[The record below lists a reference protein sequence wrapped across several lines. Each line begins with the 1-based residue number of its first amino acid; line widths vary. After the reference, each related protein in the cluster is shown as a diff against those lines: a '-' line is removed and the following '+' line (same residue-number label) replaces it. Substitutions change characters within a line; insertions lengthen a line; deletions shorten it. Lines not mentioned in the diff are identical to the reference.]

1 MPLSNSKTGFPAT
14 GVLLVNLG
22 TPDSPKTGDVRRYLR
37 EFLMDKRVVDYP
49 LIPRW
54 VLVNLIIAPFRA
66 PKSAKEYR
74 KLWQERG
81 SPLKFYGEDVRDLLQ
96 TKLGSSYS
104 VKLAMRY
111 QNPSIS
117 DTLAEFQRE
126 MVSDIVCIPLFPQYA
141 SASTGSVIDRVME
154 ITRTWQVIPNIR
166 FVSNFPD
173 HPLFIE
179 AHAER
184 AKQWWG
190 QKEYDH
196 VLFSYHGVP
205 VRQIKKASYGNQ
217 CQVGSCCNKYHR
229 KNEFCY
235 RAQCF
240 QTTRVLAEKL
250 GIPEEKY
257 TVTFQSRL
265 GPVPWIRPFTDEVL
279 KELAEQGKKRVLAF
293 SPAFVADCLET
304 TVEVGQEYKED
315 FRETGGEVWDLVES
329 LNDHPLWIDC
339 LADLV
344 EGQRSSED
352 ASVDNS
358 AAVSLSDAK

>member
-1 MPLSNSKTGFPAT
+1 MAISNNKI

-22 TPDSPKTGDVRRYLR
+22 TPESTKTGDVRRYLR

-54 VLVNLIIAPFRA
+54 MIVNLIIAPFRA

-96 TKLGSSYS
+96 SKLGDPYS

-111 QNPSIS
+111 QTPSIK

-126 MVSDIVCIPLFPQYA
+126 MVTEIVCIPLFPQYA
-141 SASTGSVIDRVME
+141 SASTGSVIDKVME
-154 ITRTWQVIPNIR
+154 ITRTWQVIPTIR

-184 AKQWWG
+184 ARQWWG
-190 QKEYDH
+190 KKEYDH

-205 VRQIKKASYGNQ
+205 VRQIEKASYDNY
-217 CQVGSCCNKYHR
+217 CKVGTCCNTYHK
-229 KNEFCY
+229 KNAYCY

-240 QTTRVLAEKL
+240 QTTRVLAKKL

-279 KELAEQGKKRVLAF
+279 KELAQKGAKRVLAF

-304 TVEVGQEYKED
+304 TVEVGQQYQED
-315 FRETGGEVWDLVES
+315 FKEAGGDVWDLVES
-329 LNDHPLWIDC
+329 LNDHPLWVDC

-344 EGQRSSED
+344 QNEAPLSDID
-352 ASVDNS
+352 ASRIDRAPKTTQS
-358 AAVSLSDAK
+358 TLTD

>member
-1 MPLSNSKTGFPAT
+1 MPVPNNKV

-22 TPDSPKTGDVRRYLR
+22 TPDSPQTGDVRRYLR

-54 VLVNLIIAPFRA
+54 ILVNLIIAPFRA
-66 PKSAKEYR
+66 PKSAKEYS

-81 SPLKFYGEDVRDLLQ
+81 SPLKFYGEDVRDRLQ
-96 TKLGSSYS
+96 TKLGDAYS

-111 QNPSIS
+111 QNPSIP

-154 ITRTWQVIPNIR
+154 IARTWQVIPNVR

-184 AKQWWG
+184 AQPWWG
-190 QKEYDH
+190 KKEYDH

-205 VRQIKKASYGNQ
+205 VRQIKSASYGNQ
-217 CQVGSCCNKYHR
+217 CQVGTCCNKYHQ

-279 KELAEQGKKRVLAF
+279 KELAEAGTKRVLVF

-304 TVEVGQEYKED
+304 TIEVGQEYKED
-315 FRETGGEVWDLVES
+315 FMEAGGEVWDLVES

-339 LADLV
+339 LADMV
-344 EGQRSSED
+344 EGQPASE
-352 ASVDNS
+352 AVSVDNGTTVTLADS
-358 AAVSLSDAK
+358 E